1 MTKMLMILLDAKVY
15 TVVDVVVW
23 LSLLCAVAVLAA
35 T

>member
-23 LSLLCAVAVLAA
+23 LSLLYAVAVLAA